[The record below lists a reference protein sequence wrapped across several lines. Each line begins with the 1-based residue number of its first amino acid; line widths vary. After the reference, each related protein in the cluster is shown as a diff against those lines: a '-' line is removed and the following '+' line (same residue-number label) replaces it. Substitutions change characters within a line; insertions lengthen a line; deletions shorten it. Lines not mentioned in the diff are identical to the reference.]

1 MHNRLIRFISFSF
14 PVAYAA
20 FALATL
26 GATGCHVDVYHDPPH
41 DPHSD
46 RLQHVVGGNYEIH
59 PLSSQGLCLDV
70 RGDKAAANQE
80 VWLYACHGKENQ
92 RWAFVDKPNSSSNIT
107 GVGGL
112 CLDVTGWQTAEGT
125 PVNIHPCGADQANQ
139 TFRHFENGQI
149 REVQSGKCLGV
160 ASVAEGQRL
169 VIGSCVEGAPGQ
181 VWALT
186 Q

>member
-1 MHNRLIRFISFSF
+1 MHNRLISFSL
-14 PVAYAA
+14 PLAYAVFA
-20 FALATL
+20 FGTV
-26 GATGCHVDVYHDPPH
+26 GCHVDVYHDPPH

-46 RLQHVVGGNYEIH
+46 RIEHVVGGNYEVH
-59 PLSSQGLCLDV
+59 PLSNNGLCLDV

-80 VWLYACHGKENQ
+80 VWLYGCHGKENQ
-92 RWAFVDKPNSSSNIT
+92 RWAFVDKPNNSSNIT

-112 CLDVTGWQTAEGT
+112 CLDVRGWQTAEGT
-125 PVNIHPCGADQANQ
+125 PVNVYACGADQANQ

-160 ASVAEGQRL
+160 GSVAEGQRL
-169 VIGSCVEGAPGQ
+169 VIGTCVEGNAGQ